1 MFSIALFD
9 SVRANLNE
17 TSDQL
22 NSLSA
27 LPEIMHLYR
36 YSKFSSLLTSLSRQ
50 GKFQL
55 IILQS
60 LSTPFPDL
68 SLARRIRQYDRR
80 VPIIIVTDN
89 ESLCLE
95 GYVVRIFH
103 LFTKAMTVQQ
113 MRIFLEPLMDHAPDM
128 GNRFFIFSSDQSMY
142 QVRLSDITFFEANR
156 SSLFIHTTQKSYACR
171 DTLKNLQTRLRR
183 FPFERIHKS
192 FIVNT
197 KFISCLQSDSLI
209 LQDGTVLP
217 VSKHKMAPMRHY
229 LKLLMES
236 SLL

>member
-95 GYVVRIFH
+95 GYDVPIFQ
-103 LFTKAMTVQQ
+103 FYTKAMTVQQ
-113 MRIFLEPLMDHAPDM
+113 MRMVLESLMDHAPIWAT
-128 GNRFFIFSSDQSMY
+128 GSLSFIGPKYVSGSAFRY
-142 QVRLSDITFFEANR
+142 YLFEANR
-156 SSLFIHTTQKSYACR
+156 SSHFYPHYAKKSYACR

-183 FPFERIHKS
+183 F
-192 FIVNT
+192 
-197 KFISCLQSDSLI
+197 SLRT
-209 LQDGTVLP
+209 DP
-217 VSKHKMAPMRHY
+217 
-229 LKLLMES
+229 
-236 SLL
+236 

>member
-95 GYVVRIFH
+95 GYDVPIFQ
-103 LFTKAMTVQQ
+103 FYTKAMTVQQ
-113 MRIFLEPLMDHAPDM
+113 MRMVLESLMDHAPDM
-128 GNRFFIFSSDQSMY
+128 GNRFFIFSSDQSI
-142 QVRLSDITFFEANR
+142 RFGFPILPFLKPTAPPFLSTLRKKATPAGIHSRTYRRGFGDFPSNGSIKA
-156 SSLFIHTTQKSYACR
+156 SS
-171 DTLKNLQTRLRR
+171 
-183 FPFERIHKS
+183 
-192 FIVNT
+192 
-197 KFISCLQSDSLI
+197 
-209 LQDGTVLP
+209 
-217 VSKHKMAPMRHY
+217 
-229 LKLLMES
+229 
-236 SLL
+236 

>member
-95 GYVVRIFH
+95 GYDVPIFQ
-103 LFTKAMTVQQ
+103 FYTKAMTVQQ
-113 MRIFLEPLMDHAPDM
+113 MRMVLESLMDHAPDM

-156 SSLFIHTTQKSYACR
+156 SSLFIHTTQKATPAEIHSRTY
-171 DTLKNLQTRLRR
+171 RR
-183 FPFERIHKS
+183 GFGDFPSNGSIKLHR
-192 FIVNT
+192 
-197 KFISCLQSDSLI
+197 
-209 LQDGTVLP
+209 
-217 VSKHKMAPMRHY
+217 KHKVHQLPAVRLPDPPRWHGSAC
-229 LKLLMES
+229 KQA
-236 SLL
+236 

>member
-60 LSTPFPDL
+60 LSTPFPICPLRGASGSTIGGFPL
-68 SLARRIRQYDRR
+68 S
-80 VPIIIVTDN
+80 
-89 ESLCLE
+89 S
-95 GYVVRIFH
+95 
-103 LFTKAMTVQQ
+103 
-113 MRIFLEPLMDHAPDM
+113 
-128 GNRFFIFSSDQSMY
+128 
-142 QVRLSDITFFEANR
+142 
-156 SSLFIHTTQKSYACR
+156 
-171 DTLKNLQTRLRR
+171 
-183 FPFERIHKS
+183 
-192 FIVNT
+192 
-197 KFISCLQSDSLI
+197 
-209 LQDGTVLP
+209 
-217 VSKHKMAPMRHY
+217 
-229 LKLLMES
+229 
-236 SLL
+236 

>member
-9 SVRANLNE
+9 SLRANLNE

-95 GYVVRIFH
+95 GYDVPIFQ
-103 LFTKAMTVQQ
+103 FYTKAMTVQQ
-113 MRIFLEPLMDHAPDM
+113 MRMVLESLMDHAPDM

-142 QVRLSDITFFEANR
+142 QVRILPFLKPTAPPFLSTLRKKATPAGIHSRTYRRGFGDFPSNGSIKA
-156 SSLFIHTTQKSYACR
+156 SS
-171 DTLKNLQTRLRR
+171 
-183 FPFERIHKS
+183 
-192 FIVNT
+192 
-197 KFISCLQSDSLI
+197 
-209 LQDGTVLP
+209 
-217 VSKHKMAPMRHY
+217 
-229 LKLLMES
+229 
-236 SLL
+236 

>member
-95 GYVVRIFH
+95 GYDVPIFQ
-103 LFTKAMTVQQ
+103 FYTKAMTVQQ
-113 MRIFLEPLMDHAPDM
+113 MRMVLESLMDHAPDM
-128 GNRFFIFSSDQSMY
+128 GTGSLSFHRTKVCIRFGFPILPFLKPTAPPFLSTLRKKATPAGIHSRTYRRGFGDFPSNGSIKASS
-142 QVRLSDITFFEANR
+142 
-156 SSLFIHTTQKSYACR
+156 
-171 DTLKNLQTRLRR
+171 
-183 FPFERIHKS
+183 
-192 FIVNT
+192 
-197 KFISCLQSDSLI
+197 
-209 LQDGTVLP
+209 
-217 VSKHKMAPMRHY
+217 
-229 LKLLMES
+229 
-236 SLL
+236 

>member
-1 MFSIALFD
+1 MAKRIYVADDELHIRTLIQTFL
-9 SVRANLNE
+9 ANEGYEVE
-17 TSDQL
+17 TFEDG
-22 NSLSA
+22 NSLFEAFHASC
-27 LPEIMHLYR
+27 PD
-36 YSKFSSLLTSLSRQ
+36 
-50 GKFQL
+50 L
-55 IILQS
+55 IILDVMMPGMDGFA
-60 LSTPFPDL
+60 LCT
-68 SLARRIRQYDRR
+68 AIRRESR

-95 GYVVRIFH
+95 GYDVPIFQ
-103 LFTKAMTVQQ
+103 FYTKAMTVQQ
-113 MRIFLEPLMDHAPDM
+113 MRMVLESLMDHAPDM

>member
-1 MFSIALFD
+1 M
-9 SVRANLNE
+9 
-17 TSDQL
+17 
-22 NSLSA
+22 
-27 LPEIMHLYR
+27 
-36 YSKFSSLLTSLSRQ
+36 
-50 GKFQL
+50 
-55 IILQS
+55 
-60 LSTPFPDL
+60 
-68 SLARRIRQYDRR
+68 
-80 VPIIIVTDN
+80 TDN

-95 GYVVRIFH
+95 GYDVPIFQ
-103 LFTKAMTVQQ
+103 FYTQAMTVQQ
-113 MRIFLEPLMDHAPDM
+113 MRMVLESLMDHAPDM

-229 LKLLMES
+229 RKLLMES

>member
-95 GYVVRIFH
+95 GYDVPIFQ
-103 LFTKAMTVQQ
+103 FYTKAMTVQQ
-113 MRIFLEPLMDHAPDM
+113 MRMVLESLMDHAPDM

-142 QVRLSDITFFEANR
+142 QVRLSDITFLKPTAPPFYPHYA
-156 SSLFIHTTQKSYACR
+156 KSYACR

>member
-60 LSTPFPDL
+60 LSTPFP
-68 SLARRIRQYDRR
+68 
-80 VPIIIVTDN
+80 
-89 ESLCLE
+89 
-95 GYVVRIFH
+95 YVLRG
-103 LFTKAMTVQQ
+103 TTS
-113 MRIFLEPLMDHAPDM
+113 P
-128 GNRFFIFSSDQSMY
+128 SS
-142 QVRLSDITFFEANR
+142 
-156 SSLFIHTTQKSYACR
+156 SSIPR
-171 DTLKNLQTRLRR
+171 
-183 FPFERIHKS
+183 P
-192 FIVNT
+192 
-197 KFISCLQSDSLI
+197 
-209 LQDGTVLP
+209 
-217 VSKHKMAPMRHY
+217 
-229 LKLLMES
+229 
-236 SLL
+236 

>member
-95 GYVVRIFH
+95 GYDVPIFQ
-103 LFTKAMTVQQ
+103 FYTKAMTVQQ
-113 MRIFLEPLMDHAPDM
+113 MRMVLESLMDHAPDM

-209 LQDGTVLP
+209 L
-217 VSKHKMAPMRHY
+217 
-229 LKLLMES
+229 
-236 SLL
+236 

>member
-80 VPIIIVTDN
+80 VPIIIVP
-89 ESLCLE
+89 
-95 GYVVRIFH
+95 IFQ
-103 LFTKAMTVQQ
+103 FYTKAMTVQQ
-113 MRIFLEPLMDHAPDM
+113 MRMVLESLMDHAPDM

>member
-68 SLARRIRQYDRR
+68 S
-80 VPIIIVTDN
+80 IVTDN

-95 GYVVRIFH
+95 GYDVPIFQ
-103 LFTKAMTVQQ
+103 FYTKAMTVQQ
-113 MRIFLEPLMDHAPDM
+113 MRMVLESLMDHAPDM

>member
-60 LSTPFPDL
+60 LSRAFPRPFPICPLRGASGSTIGGFPL
-68 SLARRIRQYDRR
+68 S
-80 VPIIIVTDN
+80 
-89 ESLCLE
+89 S
-95 GYVVRIFH
+95 
-103 LFTKAMTVQQ
+103 
-113 MRIFLEPLMDHAPDM
+113 
-128 GNRFFIFSSDQSMY
+128 
-142 QVRLSDITFFEANR
+142 
-156 SSLFIHTTQKSYACR
+156 
-171 DTLKNLQTRLRR
+171 
-183 FPFERIHKS
+183 
-192 FIVNT
+192 
-197 KFISCLQSDSLI
+197 
-209 LQDGTVLP
+209 
-217 VSKHKMAPMRHY
+217 
-229 LKLLMES
+229 
-236 SLL
+236 

>member
-1 MFSIALFD
+1 M
-9 SVRANLNE
+9 
-17 TSDQL
+17 
-22 NSLSA
+22 
-27 LPEIMHLYR
+27 
-36 YSKFSSLLTSLSRQ
+36 
-50 GKFQL
+50 
-55 IILQS
+55 
-60 LSTPFPDL
+60 
-68 SLARRIRQYDRR
+68 
-80 VPIIIVTDN
+80 TDN

-95 GYVVRIFH
+95 GYDVPIFQ
-103 LFTKAMTVQQ
+103 FYTKAMTVQQ
-113 MRIFLEPLMDHAPDM
+113 MRMVLESLMDHAPDM

-229 LKLLMES
+229 LSAHAALPEASHGVVPALGL
-236 SLL
+236 SLDVADLGNRDWCLVFKVKRLP

>member
-95 GYVVRIFH
+95 GYDVPIFQ
-103 LFTKAMTVQQ
+103 FYTKAMTVQQ
-113 MRIFLEPLMDHAPDM
+113 MRMVLESLMDHAPDM

-142 QVRLSDITFFEANR
+142 QVRLSDITFFG
-156 SSLFIHTTQKSYACR
+156 SGKQGLV
-171 DTLKNLQTRLRR
+171 
-183 FPFERIHKS
+183 P
-192 FIVNT
+192 
-197 KFISCLQSDSLI
+197 CLQGKTPALI
-209 LQDGTVLP
+209 NQCDRGGLTPFGRRRRSCARP
-217 VSKHKMAPMRHY
+217 VQNNEGSHKGAP
-229 LKLLMES
+229 LS
-236 SLL
+236 GP

>member
-95 GYVVRIFH
+95 GYDVPIFQ
-103 LFTKAMTVQQ
+103 FYTKAMTVQQ
-113 MRIFLEPLMDHAPDM
+113 MRMVLECIPAGVAFLRSVDKKGGAVGFKK
-128 GNRFFIFSSDQSMY
+128 GNIGKPN
-142 QVRLSDITFFEANR
+142 L
-156 SSLFIHTTQKSYACR
+156 IHTLVR
-171 DTLKNLQTRLRR
+171 
-183 FPFERIHKS
+183 
-192 FIVNT
+192 
-197 KFISCLQSDSLI
+197 
-209 LQDGTVLP
+209 
-217 VSKHKMAPMRHY
+217 
-229 LKLLMES
+229 
-236 SLL
+236 

>member
-95 GYVVRIFH
+95 GYDVPIFQ
-103 LFTKAMTVQQ
+103 FYTKAMTVQQ
-113 MRIFLEPLMDHAPDM
+113 MRMVLESLMDHAPDM

-142 QVRLSDITFFEANR
+142 QVRLSDIPFLSTLRKKATPAGIHSRTYRRGFGDFPSNGSIKA
-156 SSLFIHTTQKSYACR
+156 SS
-171 DTLKNLQTRLRR
+171 
-183 FPFERIHKS
+183 
-192 FIVNT
+192 
-197 KFISCLQSDSLI
+197 
-209 LQDGTVLP
+209 
-217 VSKHKMAPMRHY
+217 
-229 LKLLMES
+229 
-236 SLL
+236 